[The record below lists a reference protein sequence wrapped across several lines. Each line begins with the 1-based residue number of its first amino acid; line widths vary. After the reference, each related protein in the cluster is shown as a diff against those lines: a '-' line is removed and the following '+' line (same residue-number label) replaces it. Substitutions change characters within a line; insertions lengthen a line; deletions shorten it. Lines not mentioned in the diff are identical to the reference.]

1 MGWSSSV
8 DEHEEGRENLPSDKW
23 RDIMMENSNRCIYR
37 TNTKPVF
44 MEVCLRK
51 NETLNEPGRG
61 MYIFRIYGLNR
72 KGSSVPNIVEFIIP
86 SGTINHILEIA
97 QGAKNESMFSVFR
110 TNEYTRRLSY
120 NNRIEEMLGTDRAP
134 GEEMLSNESL
144 ERAFFCDMLNNRSRR
159 AYLHEIQYQNP
170 EDEEHSL
177 SACVFTIDFHLL
189 RDNGEPAQK
198 PWVFSIRELKKK
210 LLLNESEHDDYSK
223 DGQVW
228 VAEKP
233 VELYISDD
241 QLQELAE
248 AIEENRDQ
256 E

>member
-1 MGWSSSV
+1 
-8 DEHEEGRENLPSDKW
+8 
-23 RDIMMENSNRCIYR
+23 MMENNDRCIYR

-44 MEVCLRK
+44 MEVYLRSSK
-51 NETLNEPGRG
+51 PVDESDRG
-61 MYIFRIYGLNR
+61 MYIFRLYGLNR
-72 KGSSVPNIVEFIIP
+72 KGSSVPNVLEFIIP
-86 SGTINHILEIA
+86 NGTINHVLEIA
-97 QGAKNESMFSVFR
+97 RGAKKDSIFGVFK
-110 TNEYTRRLSY
+110 TNEYARRLSY
-120 NNRIEEMLGTDRAP
+120 NNRIEEMLGKGRSP
-134 GEEMLSNESL
+134 GEEMLSDGSL
-144 ERAFFCDMLNNRSRR
+144 ERAFFCDMLNNRSRG

-170 EDEEHSL
+170 EDEENSL
-177 SACVFTIDFHLL
+177 SACVFTIDFHPL

-198 PWVFSIRELKKK
+198 PWVFSVREFKKK
-210 LLLNESEHDDYSK
+210 LLQSENDHDDYSK

-248 AIEENRDQ
+248 AIEGNRNR